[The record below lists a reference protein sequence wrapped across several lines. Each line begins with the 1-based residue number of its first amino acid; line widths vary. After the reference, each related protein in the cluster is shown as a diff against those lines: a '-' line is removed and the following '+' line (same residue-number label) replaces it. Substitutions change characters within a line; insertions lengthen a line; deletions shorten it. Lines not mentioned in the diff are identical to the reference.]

1 MPTAIEYFKL
11 LPKTNCKDCGQPTC
25 LAFAMQL
32 ANQKAKIE
40 DCPHIDSGAKD
51 TIAEAAAP
59 PVKTVTVGAGNSKI
73 SMGGETVLF
82 RHERRFIN
90 PIAYALTVS
99 DELSADDIKK
109 RIDYIK
115 SISFDRIGMIFK
127 VDMISVKNDSK
138 DASKFKAAAES
149 VMSLWNQPFVLE
161 SDDPSAI
168 EEALKTSKLRVPLIY
183 GATSE
188 TFDRML
194 DIAKAN
200 KVPLGIK
207 ASSTQEA
214 ADLAEKAKAAGYDEI
229 ILDLGAKGIKDVV
242 EQHTIARRAA
252 IKKKFKPLGY
262 PLMNRA
268 GSGEYAVMTAVIST
282 LKYGSLVIF
291 DDLKNYEALPLF
303 TLRQN
308 IYTDPQVPIQV
319 KQAVYP
325 IGNPDEHSP
334 IMFTTNFSLTY
345 FTVRADIEKSKIPV
359 WLQIVNTDGLSVLTA
374 FAAGKFDADHIKAAF
389 DESGVLEK
397 SDGPVILPGL
407 VSRLSGKLEE
417 AIGRKVVVGTT
428 ESKNIPKH
436 LKQMTSGCDHDHQ
449 LGQRLTKL

>member
-40 DCPHIDSGAKD
+40 DCPHVESGAKD
-51 TIAEAAAP
+51 SIAEAAAP
-59 PVKTVTVGAGNSKI
+59 PVKTITIGTGNSKI
-73 SMGGETVLF
+73 SMGGETVLY

-90 PIAYALTVS
+90 PIAYALTLS
-99 DELSADDIKK
+99 DECDDIPK
-109 RIDYIK
+109 RIDYVK
-115 SISFDRIGMIFK
+115 SLQFDRIGMIFK
-127 VDMISVKNDSK
+127 ADMISIRNDSK
-138 DASKFKAAAES
+138 DPAKFKSAVEE
-149 VMSLWNQPFVLE
+149 VMKLWNEPFVLE
-161 SDDPSAI
+161 SDDPAAI
-168 EEALKTSKLRVPLIY
+168 KEAVAVSKARIPLIY
-183 GATSE
+183 GASADN
-188 TFDRML
+188 FDAML
-194 DIAKAN
+194 AIAKEN

-207 ASSTQEA
+207 ATSLEEA
-214 ADLAEKAKAAGYDEI
+214 VALSEKSKAAGYDEI
-229 ILDLGAKGIKDVV
+229 ILDLGAKGIKNIL
-242 EQHTIARRAA
+242 EQQTIARRAA

-262 PLMNRA
+262 PMMNRT

-319 KQAVYP
+319 KQGIYP
-325 IGNPDEHSP
+325 IGNPNEHSP

-345 FTVRADIEKSKIPV
+345 FTVRADIEKSKVPV

-389 DESGVLEK
+389 DESGILEK
-397 SDGPVILPGL
+397 SDGVVIIPGL
-407 VSRLSGKLEE
+407 VTRISGKLEE
-417 AIGRKVVVGTT
+417 AIGRKVIVGTT

-436 LKQMTSGCDHDHQ
+436 LKDLTSA
-449 LGQRLTKL
+449 

>member
-59 PVKTVTVGAGNSKI
+59 PVKTITVGTGNSKI
-73 SMGGETVLF
+73 PMGGETVLY

-90 PIAYALTVS
+90 PTAYALTVS
-99 DELSADDIKK
+99 DDLNEKAIAD
-109 RIDYIK
+109 RIAYVK
-115 SISFDRIGMIFK
+115 SLSFDRIGMIFK
-127 VDMISVKNDSK
+127 VDMVSVRNDSK
-138 DASKFKAAAES
+138 DASKFKAAVEN
-149 VMSLWNQPFVLE
+149 VMKIWEFPFVLE
-161 SDDPSAI
+161 SDDPAAI
-168 EEALKTSKLRVPLIY
+168 KEALAVSKARMPLVY
-183 GATSE
+183 GASASNIDE
-188 TFDRML
+188 MIA
-194 DIAKAN
+194 IAKEN

-207 ASSTQEA
+207 ATSLEEA
-214 ADLAEKAKAAGYDEI
+214 VSLSEKAKASGYDEI
-229 ILDLGAKGIKDVV
+229 ILDLGAKGIKDIL
-242 EQHTIARRAA
+242 EQQTIARRAA

-268 GSGEYAVMTAVIST
+268 GSGEYAVMTSVIST

-319 KQAVYP
+319 KQDVYP
-325 IGNPDEHSP
+325 ISNPDEHSP

-345 FTVRADIEKSKIPV
+345 FTVRADIEKSKVPV

-389 DESGVLEK
+389 DESGVLDK
-397 SDGPVILPGL
+397 SDGPVIVPGL
-407 VSRLSGKLEE
+407 VAKVSGKLEE

-436 LKQMTSGCDHDHQ
+436 LKQMSI
-449 LGQRLTKL
+449 

>member
-59 PVKTVTVGAGNSKI
+59 PVKTITVGTGNSKI
-73 SMGGETVLF
+73 PMGGETVLY

-90 PIAYALTVS
+90 PTAYALTVS
-99 DELSADDIKK
+99 DDLDE
-109 RIDYIK
+109 K
-115 SISFDRIGMIFK
+115 SIADRIAYVKSLSFDRIGMIFK
-127 VDMISVKNDSK
+127 VDMVSVRNDSK
-138 DASKFKAAAES
+138 DASKFKAAVEN
-149 VMSLWNQPFVLE
+149 VMKIWEFPFVLE
-161 SDDPSAI
+161 SDDPAAI
-168 EEALKTSKLRVPLIY
+168 KEALAISKARVPLVY
-183 GATSE
+183 GASASNIDE
-188 TFDRML
+188 MVA
-194 DIAKAN
+194 IAKEN

-207 ASSTQEA
+207 ATSLEEA
-214 ADLAEKAKAAGYDEI
+214 VSLSEKAKASGYDEI
-229 ILDLGAKGIKDVV
+229 ILDLGAKGIKDIL
-242 EQHTIARRAA
+242 EQQTIARRAA

-268 GSGEYAVMTAVIST
+268 GSGEYAVMTSVIST

-319 KQAVYP
+319 KQDVYP
-325 IGNPDEHSP
+325 ISNPDEHSP

-345 FTVRADIEKSKIPV
+345 FTVRADIEKSKVPV

-389 DESGVLEK
+389 DESGVLDK
-397 SDGPVILPGL
+397 SDGPVIVPGL
-407 VSRLSGKLEE
+407 VAKVSGKLEE

-436 LKQMTSGCDHDHQ
+436 LKQMSI
-449 LGQRLTKL
+449 

>member
-40 DCPHIDSGAKD
+40 DCPHVDSGAKD
-51 TIAEAAAP
+51 SIAEASAP
-59 PVKTVTVGAGNSKI
+59 PVKTITVGTGNSKI
-73 SMGGETVLF
+73 PMGGETVLY

-90 PIAYALTVS
+90 PTAYALTVS
-99 DELSADDIKK
+99 DELGEDEIAK
-109 RIDYIK
+109 RIEYVK

-127 VDMISVKNDSK
+127 ADMVSVRNDSK
-138 DASKFKAAAES
+138 DPAKFKTAVQN
-149 VMSLWNQPFVLE
+149 VMKSWTQPFVLE
-161 SDDPSAI
+161 SDDPEAI
-168 EEALKTSKLRVPLIY
+168 REALTISKSRVPLVY
-183 GATSE
+183 GATPE
-188 TFDRML
+188 NFDMML
-194 DIAKAN
+194 NIAKEN

-207 ASSTQEA
+207 VSSLEEA
-214 ADLAEKAKAAGYDEI
+214 VTFTEKAKASGYDEI
-229 ILDLGAKGIKDVV
+229 ILDLGAKGIKDIL

-262 PLMNRA
+262 PLMNRT

-319 KQAVYP
+319 KQDVYP
-325 IGNPDEHSP
+325 ISNPDEHSP

-345 FTVRADIEKSKIPV
+345 FTVRADIEKSKVPV

-389 DESGVLEK
+389 DESGILSK
-397 SDGPVILPGL
+397 SDGPVIVPGL
-407 VSRLSGKLEE
+407 VSKISGKLEE

-436 LKQMTSGCDHDHQ
+436 LKQMSI
-449 LGQRLTKL
+449 

>member
-40 DCPHIDSGAKD
+40 DCPHVESGAKD
-51 TIAEAAAP
+51 SIAEAAAP
-59 PVKTVTVGAGNSKI
+59 PVKTITVGTGNAKI
-73 SMGGETVLF
+73 PMGGETVLY

-90 PIAYALTVS
+90 PIAYALTLS
-99 DELSADDIKK
+99 DECDDIAK
-109 RIDYIK
+109 RVDYVK
-115 SISFDRIGMIFK
+115 SLQFDRIGMIFK
-127 VDMISVKNDSK
+127 ADMISIRNDSK
-138 DASKFKAAAES
+138 DPAKFKAVVEE
-149 VMSLWNQPFVLE
+149 VMKLWNEPFVLE
-161 SDDPSAI
+161 SDDPAAI
-168 EEALKTSKLRVPLIY
+168 KEAVAVSKARVPLIY
-183 GATSE
+183 GASADN
-188 TFDRML
+188 FDAML
-194 DIAKAN
+194 AIAKEN

-207 ASSTQEA
+207 ATSLEEA
-214 ADLAEKAKAAGYDEI
+214 VTLSEKAKAAGYDEI
-229 ILDLGAKGIKDVV
+229 ILDLGAKGIKNIL
-242 EQHTIARRAA
+242 EQQTIARRAA

-262 PLMNRA
+262 PMMNRT

-319 KQAVYP
+319 KQDIYP

-345 FTVRADIEKSKIPV
+345 FTVRADIEKSKVPV

-389 DESGVLEK
+389 DESGVLDK
-397 SDGPVILPGL
+397 SDGPVIVPGL
-407 VSRLSGKLEE
+407 VAKISGKLEE

-436 LKQMTSGCDHDHQ
+436 LKQMSI
-449 LGQRLTKL
+449 

>member
-1 MPTAIEYFKL
+1 MMPTAIEFFKL

-51 TIAEAAAP
+51 AIAESSAP
-59 PVKTVTVGAGNSKI
+59 PVKTVTVGMGDNKI
-73 SMGGETVLF
+73 AMGGETVLF

-90 PIAYALTVS
+90 PTAYALTVS
-99 DELSADDIKK
+99 DELDEKGITE
-109 RIDYIK
+109 RIDCIK
-115 SISFDRIGMIFK
+115 GISFDRIGMIFR
-127 VDMISVKNDSK
+127 VDMISIRNDSK
-138 DASKFKAAAES
+138 DPSKFKAAVDAI
-149 VMSLWNQPFVLE
+149 MGIWNQPFVLE
-161 SDDPSAI
+161 SDDPAAI
-168 EEALKTSKLRVPLIY
+168 EEALSISKLRVPLVY
-183 GATSE
+183 GATAE
-188 TFDRML
+188 TFDKML
-194 DIAKAN
+194 NIAKTN

-207 ASSTQEA
+207 AASTQEA
-214 ADLAEKAKAAGYDEI
+214 ADLAEKAKAAGFDEI
-229 ILDLGAKGIKDVV
+229 ILDLGYKGIKDIV

-268 GSGEYAVMTAVIST
+268 GSGEYAVMTSIIST

-319 KQAVYP
+319 KQGIYP

-345 FTVRADIEKSKIPV
+345 FTVRADIEKSKVPV
-359 WLQIVNTDGLSVLTA
+359 WLQIVNTEGLSVLTA
-374 FAAGKFDADHIKAAF
+374 FAAGKFDSDHIKAAF
-389 DESGVLEK
+389 DESGLLEK
-397 SDGPVILPGL
+397 SDGVVIIPGL
-407 VSRLSGKLEE
+407 VSRISGKLEE
-417 AIGRKVVVGTT
+417 ALGRKVIVGTT

-436 LKQMTSGCDHDHQ
+436 LKELTSQ
-449 LGQRLTKL
+449 

>member
-40 DCPHIDSGAKD
+40 DCPHVDNSAKS
-51 TIAEAAAP
+51 TIAEASAP
-59 PVKTVTVGAGNSKI
+59 PVKTVTVGTGDSKI
-73 SMGGETVLF
+73 PMGGETVLY

-90 PIAYALTVS
+90 PIAYAVTIS
-99 DELSADDIKK
+99 DDLGDDEIAKRIEDIK
-109 RIDYIK
+109 RIQ
-115 SISFDRIGMIFK
+115 FDRIGMIFK
-127 VDMISVKNDSK
+127 IDMVSVRNDSK
-138 DASKFKAAAES
+138 DPSKFKSAVES
-149 VMSLWNQPFVLE
+149 TMNLWDQPFVLE
-161 SDDPSAI
+161 SDDPEAI
-168 EEALKTSKLRVPLIY
+168 REAVAVSKARVPLVY
-183 GATSE
+183 GASADN
-188 TFDRML
+188 FDAML
-194 DIAKAN
+194 DIAKTN

-207 ASSTQEA
+207 ATSLEEA
-214 ADLAEKAKAAGYDEI
+214 VALSEKAKSAGYDEI
-229 ILDLGAKGIKDVV
+229 ILDIGAKGIK
-242 EQHTIARRAA
+242 ECLEGQTIARRAA

-262 PLMNRA
+262 PMMNRT

-319 KQAVYP
+319 KQGIYP

-345 FTVRADIEKSKIPV
+345 FTVRADIEKSKVPV

-389 DESGVLEK
+389 DESGILEK
-397 SDGPVILPGL
+397 SDGVVIIPGL
-407 VSRLSGKLEE
+407 VTRISGKLEE
-417 AIGRKVVVGTT
+417 AIGRKVIVGTT

-436 LKQMTSGCDHDHQ
+436 LKQITSA
-449 LGQRLTKL
+449 

>member
-25 LAFAMQL
+25 LAFAMLL

-40 DCPHIDSGAKD
+40 DCPHVDSGAKD
-51 TIAEAAAP
+51 TIAEASAP
-59 PVKTVTVGAGNSKI
+59 PVKTITVGTGNNKI
-73 SMGGETVLF
+73 PMGGETVLC

-99 DELSADDIKK
+99 DNTDDDTLSK
-109 RIDYIK
+109 RIEEIK
-115 SISFDRIGMIFK
+115 RISFDRIGMIFRA
-127 VDMISVKNDSK
+127 DMVSVRNDSN
-138 DASKFKAAAES
+138 DPAKFRSAVEN
-149 VMSLWNQPFVLE
+149 VMKLWDRPFILE
-161 SDDPSAI
+161 SEDPAAI
-168 EEALKTSKLRVPLIY
+168 KEALAVSKARVPLIY
-183 GATSE
+183 GATTESL
-188 TFDRML
+188 DAML
-194 DIAKAN
+194 AMAKDN
-200 KVPLGIK
+200 KVPLGIRASSLDDAVAMAERAK
-207 ASSTQEA
+207 AS
-214 ADLAEKAKAAGYDEI
+214 GYDEI
-229 ILDLGAKGIKDVV
+229 ILDLGAKGIKEVL
-242 EQHTIARRAA
+242 EEHTIARRAA

-262 PLMNRA
+262 PLMNRT
-268 GSGEYAVMTAVIST
+268 GSGEYAVMTAIIST

-291 DDLKNYEALPLF
+291 DDLKSYEALPLF

-319 KQAVYP
+319 KQDVYP

-345 FTVRADIEKSKIPV
+345 FTVRADIEKSKVPV

-389 DESGVLEK
+389 DESGVLDK
-397 SDGPVILPGL
+397 SDGPVIVPGL
-407 VSRLSGKLEE
+407 VAKISGKLEE
-417 AIGRKVVVGTT
+417 AIGRKVIVGTT

-436 LKQMTSGCDHDHQ
+436 LKQMSI
-449 LGQRLTKL
+449 

>member
-40 DCPHIDSGAKD
+40 DCPHVDSGAKD
-51 TIAEAAAP
+51 TIAEASAP
-59 PVKTVTVGAGNSKI
+59 PVKTITVGTGNSKI
-73 SMGGETVLF
+73 PMGGETVLF

-90 PIAYALTVS
+90 PIAYALTISDGLSS
-99 DELSADDIKK
+99 DELTK
-109 RIDYIK
+109 RIEYIK
-115 SISFDRIGMIFK
+115 SLSFDRIGMIFK
-127 VDMISVKNDSK
+127 VDMVSIKDDSK
-138 DASKFKAAAES
+138 DPARFKAAVEQ
-149 VMSLWNQPFVLE
+149 VMGLWDQPFVLE
-161 SDDPSAI
+161 SDDTATIKNVLSICKA
-168 EEALKTSKLRVPLIY
+168 RVPLVY
-183 GATSE
+183 GASAANIDE
-188 TFDRML
+188 ML
-194 DIAKAN
+194 AIAKEN

-207 ASSTQEA
+207 ATSTEEA
-214 ADLAEKAKAAGYDEI
+214 VTLAEKAKASGYDEI
-229 ILDLGAKGIKDVV
+229 ILDLGAKGIKDIL

-268 GSGEYAVMTAVIST
+268 GSGEYAVMTSVIST
-282 LKYGSLVIF
+282 LKYGSLVIL

-319 KQAVYP
+319 KQGIYP

-345 FTVRADIEKSKIPV
+345 FTVRADIEKSKVPV

-374 FAAGKFDADHIKAAF
+374 FAAGKFDADHIKTAF
-389 DESGVLEK
+389 DESGILEK
-397 SDGPVILPGL
+397 SDGVVIIPGL
-407 VSRLSGKLEE
+407 VTRISGKLEE
-417 AIGRKVVVGTT
+417 AIGRKVIVGTT

-436 LKQMTSGCDHDHQ
+436 LKQVTSGCDHDHQ
-449 LGQRLTKL
+449 LGQRLTEW

>member
-59 PVKTVTVGAGNSKI
+59 PVKTITVGTGNSKI
-73 SMGGETVLF
+73 PMGGETVLC

-90 PIAYALTVS
+90 PTAYALTVS
-99 DELSADDIKK
+99 DDLDEKAIAD
-109 RIDYIK
+109 RIAYVK
-115 SISFDRIGMIFK
+115 SLSFDRIGMIFK
-127 VDMISVKNDSK
+127 VDMVSVRNDSK
-138 DASKFKAAAES
+138 DASKFKAAVEN
-149 VMSLWNQPFVLE
+149 VMKIWEFPFVLE
-161 SDDPSAI
+161 SDDPAAI
-168 EEALKTSKLRVPLIY
+168 KETLAICKARVPLVY
-183 GATSE
+183 GASASN
-188 TFDRML
+188 FDEMVA
-194 DIAKAN
+194 IAKEN

-207 ASSTQEA
+207 ATSLEEA
-214 ADLAEKAKAAGYDEI
+214 VSLSEKAKASGYDEI
-229 ILDLGAKGIKDVV
+229 ILDLGAKGIKDIL
-242 EQHTIARRAA
+242 EQQTIARRAA

-268 GSGEYAVMTAVIST
+268 GSGEYAVMTSVIST

-319 KQAVYP
+319 KQDVYP
-325 IGNPDEHSP
+325 ISNPDEHSP

-345 FTVRADIEKSKIPV
+345 FTVRADIEKSKVPV

-389 DESGVLEK
+389 DESGVLDK
-397 SDGPVILPGL
+397 SDGPVIVPGL
-407 VSRLSGKLEE
+407 VAKVSGKLEE

-436 LKQMTSGCDHDHQ
+436 LKQMSI
-449 LGQRLTKL
+449 

>member
-51 TIAEAAAP
+51 SIAEAAAP
-59 PVKTVTVGAGNSKI
+59 PVKTITVGTGNSKI
-73 SMGGETVLF
+73 PMGGETVLF

-99 DELSADDIKK
+99 DELGPEDVAK
-109 RIDYIK
+109 RIDHIK
-115 SISFDRIGMIFK
+115 GISFDRIGMIFRI
-127 VDMISVKNDSK
+127 DMVSVRNDSN
-138 DASKFKAAAES
+138 DPARFKAATEE
-149 VMSLWNQPFVLE
+149 VMRLWDRPFVLE
-161 SDDPSAI
+161 SDDPAAI
-168 EEALKTSKLRVPLIY
+168 REALTVSKAKVPLIY
-183 GATSE
+183 GANADTLN
-188 TFDRML
+188 DML
-194 DIAKAN
+194 AIAKEN

-207 ASSTQEA
+207 ATSTQEA
-214 ADLAEKAKAAGYDEI
+214 ADLAEKAKASGYDEI
-229 ILDLGAKGIKDVV
+229 ILDLGAKGIKDIL
-242 EQHTIARRAA
+242 EQQTIARRAA

-291 DDLKNYEALPLF
+291 DDIKNYEALPLM

-319 KQAVYP
+319 KQGVYP

-389 DESGVLEK
+389 DESGILEK
-397 SDGPVILPGL
+397 SDGVVIIPGL
-407 VSRLSGKLEE
+407 VTRISGKLEE
-417 AIGRKVVVGTT
+417 AIGRKVIVGTT

-436 LKQMTSGCDHDHQ
+436 LKQISGCDQAHQ
-449 LGQRLTKL
+449 LGHR

>member
-59 PVKTVTVGAGNSKI
+59 PVKTITVGAGNAKI
-73 SMGGETVLF
+73 GMGGETVLF

-127 VDMISVKNDSK
+127 VDMVSLKNDSK
-138 DASKFKAAAES
+138 DAAKFKAAAET
-149 VMSLWNQPFVLE
+149 VMGLWNQPFVLE
-161 SDDPSAI
+161 SDDPAAI

-183 GATSE
+183 GATAE
-188 TFDRML
+188 TFDSML
-194 DIAKAN
+194 NIAKTN
-200 KVPLGIK
+200 KVPLAIK
-207 ASSTQEA
+207 AANTQEA
-214 ADLAEKAKAAGYDEI
+214 ADMAEKAKAAGYDEI
-229 ILDLGAKGIKDVV
+229 ILDLGAKGIKDVM

-262 PLMNRA
+262 PLMNRT

-449 LGQRLTKL
+449 LGQRLTEL